1 MNEFQHMNFH
11 ITALK
16 RLAFQ
21 MLDMNCDKKICE
33 SDLFTFMELHKDHN
47 FFEQVLISD
56 MQDIVQTFEKRNQE
70 LRQGD

>member
-56 MQDIVQTFEKRNQE
+56 M
-70 LRQGD
+70 